1 MTDFQTLKQEADQL
15 RQAKKFSHA
24 LPVYKQLWE
33 NHRTD
38 CSEWEGWGYAYCL
51 KKLEMYKDVLEISR
65 AVYKMKPDFA
75 HNNNVYAWCIYY
87 TGIKVDKVVDE
98 EKFFKAANGIIK
110 ILEQEDKSQKMGND
124 FPCVYT
130 LAVFKVLD
138 YLSDKAIY
146 PADKILEWTGKLNPE
161 LLDIQP
167 FSFTTDEGK
176 QRENASPKE
185 RYYTMRSKALLE
197 KEMYNECIE
206 LSDKALKILTQFH
219 YDNDIWLKRNFA
231 LSKAGLKDYDIAIEQ
246 LKEILKRKKEW
257 FIQSDIAKILYTQK
271 KYDEALQYSIDAALN
286 IGEVGKKIKLY
297 QLLASVLKVQG
308 KLEEA
313 KKHIELVY
321 LVRQEHNWKI
331 KDNLNSL
338 LKSYNID
345 TTKLPTL
352 NQLQNELKQIWEK
365 LKFSGQPL
373 LEGKIKNILQ
383 TGKAGFIESND
394 KKSYFFSVKEFRG
407 KKELLKQGQRV
418 SFYLEEGFDKKKNQP
433 TKNAV
438 NVKPIN

>member
-1 MTDFQTLKQEADQL
+1 
-15 RQAKKFSHA
+15 
-24 LPVYKQLWE
+24 
-33 NHRTD
+33 
-38 CSEWEGWGYAYCL
+38 
-51 KKLEMYKDVLEISR
+51 
-65 AVYKMKPDFA
+65 
-75 HNNNVYAWCIYY
+75 
-87 TGIKVDKVVDE
+87 
-98 EKFFKAANGIIK
+98 
-110 ILEQEDKSQKMGND
+110 
-124 FPCVYT
+124 
-130 LAVFKVLD
+130 
-138 YLSDKAIY
+138 
-146 PADKILEWTGKLNPE
+146 LEWTEKLNPE
-161 LLDIQP
+161 LLDIQS
-167 FSFTTDEGK
+167 FSFESDEGM
-176 QRENASPKE
+176 QREIASPKE
-185 RYYTMRSKALLE
+185 RYYTLRSKALLE
-197 KEMYNECIE
+197 KEMYKECIE
-206 LSDKALKILTQFH
+206 LSEKALKILTQFH
-219 YDNDIWLKRNFA
+219 HDDDIWLKRNIA